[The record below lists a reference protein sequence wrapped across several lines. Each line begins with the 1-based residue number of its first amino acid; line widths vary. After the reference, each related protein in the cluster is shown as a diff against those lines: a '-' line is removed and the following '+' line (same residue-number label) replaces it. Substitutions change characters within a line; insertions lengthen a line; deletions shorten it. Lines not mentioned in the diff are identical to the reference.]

1 MTPSLCGLLTLF
13 SLLFPSNCSSYT
25 LWGLFAWSLEFHL
38 TYAQMSVKAKAEGN
52 LYADSYSSFSAWYPP
67 GYFLLASSLFQQS
80 KFAELHLGFLSL
92 YQFRNCY
99 QTQSCCDCG
108 AHYLCFPPCRA
119 HSSELFSMSKNNCFI
134 HFPQFSSSLQWLSL
148 IELKLS
154 NQKQNSVNYFV

>member
-99 QTQSCCDCG
+99 QTQSCCVVG
-108 AHYLCFPPCRA
+108 LTTFVSLLAEHIVL
-119 HSSELFSMSKNNCFI
+119 NCFQCLKTI
-134 HFPQFSSSLQWLSL
+134 VSYIFPSFLVVY
-148 IELKLS
+148 
-154 NQKQNSVNYFV
+154 ND